1 MSNIDEI
8 IRDIKDN
15 KIKYPELRQGE
26 TFVDDKIFLH
36 LYKPNGTE
44 VGEGKLFNSLEE
56 GIKYFGSL
64 DLKGE
69 YYVRCKEAKNPD
81 LWKVSIKF

>member
-1 MSNIDEI
+1 MSNINEI
-8 IRDIKDN
+8 IRDIKND

-26 TFVDDKIFLH
+26 TFVDGKIFLH

-56 GIKYFGSL
+56 GAKYFGSL
-64 DLKGE
+64 KLQGE
-69 YYVRCKEAKNPD
+69 HYIVCKEAKNPSS
-81 LWKVSIKF
+81 WRINVKF